1 MAEMKSEAVS
11 TSGFKV
17 RPLSKV
23 AKREEESAGGE
34 AQKPEGGAQ
43 REAGS
48 FREPDVSKFQTKSS
62 RLRELTQDLRS
73 LESKLR
79 LGGGPDKIGKQHKQG
94 KLTARERI
102 ELLLDED
109 SFRQEI
115 GLLVAYDKYVTE
127 QKAEGS
133 KQKAA
138 TKETSADEIGGAPAA
153 GVVTTIGRVAGRE
166 VVVVANDATVKAG
179 SWWPETIKKILRAQE
194 IAMRSR
200 VPIIY
205 LVDSAGVNLPY
216 QGGVFPGQYGA
227 SRIFYYNSIMR
238 RYLKVP
244 QIAAVMGPC
253 IAGGAYLPALSDIIM
268 MVEGTSFMGLGGAN
282 LVKGA
287 TGQTIDN
294 ETLGGA
300 RTHNELSGVA
310 HYRVKNDEDCIAK
323 IREFVSELPSKAP
336 CAVSITN
343 GAEPKTPEEQLY
355 EIIPEEHRQPYN
367 MRELLD
373 CVLDEGHLDE
383 FQADY
388 AKEIITGHARIR
400 GIQVGVIANARG
412 MFRDPAGGSPKF
424 GGIIYTESAEKVA
437 YFIETCSRHQTPLL
451 FIQDVSGF
459 MVGSEAEHSGI
470 IRAGAR
476 FVEAMATAMVPKI
489 VLTVN
494 HASGAGYYA
503 MAGQGFDPD
512 FIFSWPTGR
521 MGVME
526 GDSAVQAVFGSE
538 LERLKKSGQQAD
550 PQLEAE
556 MQKVRETYERDLDAK
571 YAAARGFVDAV
582 IAPEETRDALEL
594 ALRVSLNYSGPHLG
608 QFVLPASLA

>member
-1 MAEMKSEAVS
+1 MKKSDAR
-11 TSGFKV
+11 TA
-17 RPLSKV
+17 L
-23 AKREEESAGGE
+23 
-34 AQKPEGGAQ
+34 KPQ
-43 REAGS
+43 
-48 FREPDVSKFQTKSS
+48 S
-62 RLRELTQDLRS
+62 RLRQLTEEFQT
-73 LESKLR
+73 LEARLR
-79 LGGGPDKIGKQHKQG
+79 LGGGPEKIDRQHKQG

-102 ELLLDED
+102 DLLLDKN
-109 SFRQEI
+109 SFAQEI
-115 GLLVAYDKYVTE
+115 GLLVAYDQYN
-127 QKAEGS
+127 
-133 KQKAA
+133 
-138 TKETSADEIGGAPAA
+138 GGAPGA
-153 GVVTTIGRVAGRE
+153 GVVTVVGRVEGRE

-244 QIAAVMGPC
+244 QISAVMGPC
-253 IAGGAYLPALSDIIM
+253 IAGGAYLPALSDIII

-310 HYRVKNDEDCIAK
+310 HYRVPDDQTCIDK
-323 IREFVSELPSKAP
+323 IREFISELPRPAIN
-336 CAVSITN
+336 A
-343 GAEPKTPEEQLY
+343 AEPSAPARSPEELY
-355 EIIPEEHRQPYN
+355 DIIPEDHRQPYDV
-367 MRELLD
+367 RKLLECLLD
-373 CVLDEGHLDE
+373 DGHLDE

-388 AKEIITGHARIR
+388 AKEMITGHARICD
-400 GIQVGVIANARG
+400 IQVGVIANHRG
-412 MFRDPAGGSPKF
+412 MVRMPGGKPPRF
-424 GGIIYTESAEKVA
+424 GGIIYTESAEKAA
-437 YFIETCSRHQTPLL
+437 YFIETCNRHQTPLL
-451 FIQDVSGF
+451 FVQDVSGF
-459 MVGSEAEHSGI
+459 MVGSDAEHSGI
-470 IRAGAR
+470 IRAGAQ
-476 FVEAMATAMVPKI
+476 FVEAMATATVPKI

-526 GDSAVQAVFGSE
+526 GDSAVQAVFGSQ
-538 LERLKKSGQQAD
+538 LEKLKKNGESPD
-550 PQLEAE
+550 ETLTAE
-556 MQKVRETYERDLDAK
+556 MDKVRETYDMELDAK

-582 IAPEETRDALEL
+582 ITPEDTRNVLEL
-594 ALRVSLNYSGPHLG
+594 ALRTSLNFTGPHLG
-608 QFVLPASLA
+608 QFVLPQNI

>member
-1 MAEMKSEAVS
+1 MKKLDDA
-11 TSGFKV
+11 
-17 RPLSKV
+17 
-23 AKREEESAGGE
+23 
-34 AQKPEGGAQ
+34 AQ
-43 REAGS
+43 
-48 FREPDVSKFQTKSS
+48 QTSS
-62 RLRELTQDLRS
+62 RLRELTNELQQ
-73 LESKLR
+73 LEARLR
-79 LGGGPDKIGKQHKQG
+79 LGGGPEKIDRQHQQG

-102 ELLLDED
+102 EKLLDKD
-109 SFRQEI
+109 AYVQEI
-115 GLLVAYDKYVTE
+115 GLLVAHDQYD
-127 QKAEGS
+127 
-133 KQKAA
+133 
-138 TKETSADEIGGAPAA
+138 GGAPAA
-153 GVVTTIGRVAGRE
+153 GVVTVVGRVQGRE

-194 IAMRSR
+194 IAMRCR

-238 RYLKVP
+238 HYLKVP
-244 QIAAVMGPC
+244 QISAVMGPC
-253 IAGGAYLPALSDIIM
+253 IAGGAYLPALSDIII

-310 HYRVKNDEDCIAK
+310 HYRVADDDACIEK
-323 IREFVSELPSKAP
+323 IREFISELPKP
-336 CAVSITN
+336 KVDAVS
-343 GAEPKTPEEQLY
+343 GPAGEPLRSAEELY
-355 EIIPEEHRQPYN
+355 EIIPEDHRQPYDA
-367 MRELLD
+367 RKLLECLLD
-373 CVLDEGHLDE
+373 DGRLDE

-388 AKEIITGHARIR
+388 AKEMITGHARVR
-400 GIQVGVIANARG
+400 GIQVGVIANHRG
-412 MFRDPAGGSPKF
+412 MVRMPGGKPPRF

-437 YFIETCSRHQTPLL
+437 YFIETCNRHQTPLL
-451 FIQDVSGF
+451 FVQDVSGF
-459 MVGSEAEHSGI
+459 MIGSDAEHSGI
-470 IRAGAR
+470 IRAGAK
-476 FVEAMATAMVPKI
+476 FVEAMSTALVPKL

-512 FIFSWPTGR
+512 FIYSWPTGR

-526 GDSAVQAVFGSE
+526 GDSAVQAVFGSQ
-538 LERLKKSGQQAD
+538 LEKLKKSGQTPD
-550 PQLEAE
+550 PALTAE
-556 MQKVRETYERDLDAK
+556 MDKVRETYDQELDAK

-582 IAPEETRDALEL
+582 ITPEFTRDALEL
-594 ALRVSLNYSGPHLG
+594 ALRTSLNYPGPHLG
-608 QFVLPASLA
+608 QFVLPANLV